1 MVCELRPP
9 LGSRKDKSSPLSG
22 RYNRWQQGNS
32 PRHPSGHSKRVEPL
46 HRGTPSLE
54 FRCTQS
60 SGSQGCILSPKASC
74 PHIRIPLALVDEMEA
89 SELSPIN
96 QRLSSAL
103 PVWALR
109 CRDLVRLLW
118 SGLRARFAKLRPFR
132 AILRVLQR
140 GFSAVQTAWRRA
152 WDSNLRYLFC
162 RRLRATFVQHTDSA
176 TRLLRRICVS
186 TESRNQPLF
195 LFHRKANPWRLWG
208 RKSNVFGVLSTAKLA
223 RT

>member
-1 MVCELRPP
+1 VRQESSPRLVATSPGRVSEARKTQVISRNTMVCELRPP

-32 PRHPSGHSKRVEPL
+32 PRRPSGHPKRVEPL

-60 SGSQGCILSPKASC
+60 SGSQGCILCPKASC
-74 PHIRIPLALVDEMEA
+74 PHIRIPLALADETEA

-96 QRLSSAL
+96 QRSSSAL

-118 SGLRARFAKLRPFR
+118 RKLP
-132 AILRVLQR
+132 I
-140 GFSAVQTAWRRA
+140 
-152 WDSNLRYLFC
+152 
-162 RRLRATFVQHTDSA
+162 AT
-176 TRLLRRICVS
+176 L
-186 TESRNQPLF
+186 
-195 LFHRKANPWRLWG
+195 G
-208 RKSNVFGVLSTAKLA
+208 
-223 RT
+223 